1 MIAGLAGFTPAPKR
15 ISVHIMS
22 AVINSKYRKLR
33 CGITIALL
41 VAGIISHALAQDNDE
56 YAGEGPV
63 AGNLDGVQIRRILP
77 SDTDPRIRNYNGD
90 GWFHWVFRA
99 PGVPDNGKLVVFLPG
114 TNGKGHPPQDFSKMA
129 AKEGFPVLGLAYP
142 SLVSISVLDG
152 DRNPSA
158 FARARNNIINAE
170 TPFGR
175 FRTEQPDCIRS
186 RLHHLIHFLA
196 ERQPGEGW
204 GKYLLPDGAIDWSRL
219 ILVGQS
225 QGGGHALFM
234 GMEHSVERVLMF
246 GAPKDFNKFHHEPAA
261 WYRRPSATPLN
272 RLFSYV
278 HREDRQGCTYPE
290 QLENYRAVGLLPK
303 YRIVNA
309 DESQPPYG
317 GTHLFTATRLFQTS
331 KEAHGYPLFNAV
343 NMPVWK
349 YMLETPVD

>member
-22 AVINSKYRKLR
+22 ALINSKYRKLQ

-99 PGVPDNGKLVVFLPG
+99 PGVPDKGKLVVFLPG

-129 AKEGFPVLGLAYP
+129 AKEGFPVLGVAYP